1 MTNSGSRQAL
11 VLTFAIWFVFVY
23 GSYCVSEL
31 IAGRTGFLQDL
42 PLDLLAILL
51 LALVAQTLYPLAL
64 ATRGWPV
71 VRRSAVLAAVVL
83 LVAFV
88 QSLIN
93 LAESRML
100 GIVPAIDLAHLDL
113 MRTRFATNFLS
124 QLYLSMANAALLV
137 FVVETRQSSEQR
149 LGLARAEAAMAEAK
163 TVALRL
169 QLNPHFLFNTLNSIS
184 SLIVTRRLDDAEE
197 MIERLA
203 DFLRQSLEASP
214 SGLVPLE
221 EEFATVETYL
231 DIEAVRF
238 GDRMLIDLRCPAEL
252 SRIEVPNYILQPLV
266 ENAVKYGV
274 ARSIRPVI
282 VRVIAHQRDAL
293 LCVQVCDDAKPDD
306 EAEAPAGLGVGM
318 DNISQRLAA
327 CYGDAA
333 SLTTERGPEGY
344 IATISLPLHPK
355 DRPASPTAE
364 RS

>member
-1 MTNSGSRQAL
+1 MTNSGFRQAL

-31 IAGRTGFLQDL
+31 IAGHTGFLQDL

-51 LALVAQTLYPLAL
+51 IALVAQTLYPLAL
-64 ATRGWPV
+64 ATTGWPV
-71 VRRSAVLAAVVL
+71 VQRSAILAAVVL

-93 LAESRML
+93 LVESRML

-113 MRTRFATNFLS
+113 MRSRFASNFLS

-137 FVVETRQSSEQR
+137 FVVETRRSSEQR

-203 DFLRQSLEASP
+203 DFLRQSLEANP
-214 SGLVPLE
+214 NGLVPLE

-238 GDRMLIDLRCPAEL
+238 GDRMHIDLRCPAEL
-252 SRIEVPNYILQPLV
+252 AKITVPNYILQPLV

-274 ARSIRPVI
+274 ARSLQTVT
-282 VRVIAHQRDAL
+282 VRVIAQEKGGR
-293 LCVQVCDDAKPDD
+293 LCVQVCDDAKPHDK
-306 EAEAPAGLGVGM
+306 AETPASLGVGTE
-318 DNISQRLAA
+318 NINQRLATH
-327 CYGDAA
+327 YGDAA
-333 SLTTERGPEGY
+333 ALTTERGPEGY
-344 IATISLPLHPK
+344 IATISLPLRPM
-355 DRPASPTAE
+355 DRPSAPTTA